1 MGTKQA
7 VAKAKR
13 LIVVG
18 LAALL
23 LVGGGTASLDGGNA
37 VLAGGSQPGSSTGDE
52 VQGRERPGEE
62 IPTEREDD
70 PTAQAG
76 SGAINGGGEF

>member
-1 MGTKQA
+1 MVTT
-7 VAKAKR
+7 AKR
-13 LIVVG
+13 LMVVG

-23 LVGGGTASLDGGNA
+23 LAGGGTAALDGGNA
-37 VLAGGSQPGSSTGDE
+37 VLAGGSQPMGTTGDE

-62 IPTEREDD
+62 IPSAREDD

-76 SGAINGGGEF
+76 QSGGISSGGEF

>member
-1 MGTKQA
+1 MVTQ
-7 VAKAKR
+7 AKR
-13 LIVVG
+13 LMVVG

-23 LVGGGTASLDGGNA
+23 LAGGGIAAFDGDASA
-37 VLAGGSQPGSSTGDE
+37 LAGAGSKPTGGVD
-52 VQGRERPGEE
+52 VAQGKERPGEE
-62 IPTEREDD
+62 IPTERDDD

>member
-1 MGTKQA
+1 MVTQ
-7 VAKAKR
+7 AKR
-13 LIVVG
+13 LMVVG

-23 LVGGGTASLDGGNA
+23 LVGGGTAALDGGNA

-62 IPTEREDD
+62 IPSGREDG
-70 PTAQAG
+70 PTTQDG
-76 SGAINGGGEF
+76 QSGGISGGGEF